1 MTNQTL
7 AFIGAGN
14 MAQALLGGLLQ
25 EGFTAEAITAADPYQ
40 PNLDKLQQQYGI
52 TAAANNAEA
61 VANADIVVLAVKP
74 QVLQQACAEIR
85 DAVQQR
91 KPLIISIA
99 AGITLASMQKWLGE
113 DQAIVRCMPNT
124 PALLQTG
131 ATGLFANANVSAD
144 QQRVA
149 EKVLASVG
157 ITAWVANEDDIDA
170 VTALSGSG
178 PAYFFLVMEAMQE
191 VGINMGLAPELV
203 QQFVQQTALGA
214 ARMADGEDVAELRRK
229 VTSPGGTTEAAL
241 GVFEQGQLK
250 SLFAQALE
258 AARERGAELAA
269 ALD

>member
-1 MTNQTL
+1 
-7 AFIGAGN
+7 
-14 MAQALLGGLLQ
+14 
-25 EGFTAEAITAADPYQ
+25 
-40 PNLDKLQQQYGI
+40 
-52 TAAANNAEA
+52 
-61 VANADIVVLAVKP
+61 
-74 QVLQQACAEIR
+74 
-85 DAVQQR
+85 
-91 KPLIISIA
+91 
-99 AGITLASMQKWLGE
+99 
-113 DQAIVRCMPNT
+113 MPNT